1 MLGPNTERWQDAI
14 NEMVTNARC
23 FARQS
28 TKLRSS
34 QQWASLADEVQN
46 RPSDILWTEI
56 MGGAS
61 TCPEKAARQR
71 QQVENLAALMRIYD
85 SPGKVILV
93 DHSVLTY
100 EMSLQESSY
109 HFRKSGMT
117 RSVAQYTSRRTVLDF
132 AISAL
137 STLRM
142 EGHLMP
148 RPFFSPTCSFQR
160 IYASVVVDNPGN
172 NTFPFLQPRP
182 RHDVT

>member
-1 MLGPNTERWQDAI
+1 MLG
-14 NEMVTNARC
+14 V

-71 QQVENLAALMRIYD
+71 QQVENLAVLMRIYD

-93 DHSVLTY
+93 NHSILTY
-100 EMSLQESSY
+100 EMGL
-109 HFRKSGMT
+109 
-117 RSVAQYTSRRTVLDF
+117 
-132 AISAL
+132 
-137 STLRM
+137 
-142 EGHLMP
+142 
-148 RPFFSPTCSFQR
+148 
-160 IYASVVVDNPGN
+160 
-172 NTFPFLQPRP
+172 
-182 RHDVT
+182 